1 MGVSTSKD
9 AASACGADL
18 AKQTT
23 SVVALPD
30 TLWGGKT
37 ATTAKAT
44 MMGMDIEAR
53 CVQVN
58 GLVYSLVGDPIQ
70 GAHATVITAMNAL
83 ASSWVW
89 K

>member
-18 AKQTT
+18 AKQAT
-23 SVVALPD
+23 SVEALPD

-37 ATTAKAT
+37 ANTAKAT
-44 MMGMDIEAR
+44 MKGMDIQAR

-58 GLVYSLVGDPIQ
+58 GLVYSLVGEPIQ
-70 GAHATVITAMNAL
+70 GAHASVITAVNAL
-83 ASSWVW
+83 ALSWVW